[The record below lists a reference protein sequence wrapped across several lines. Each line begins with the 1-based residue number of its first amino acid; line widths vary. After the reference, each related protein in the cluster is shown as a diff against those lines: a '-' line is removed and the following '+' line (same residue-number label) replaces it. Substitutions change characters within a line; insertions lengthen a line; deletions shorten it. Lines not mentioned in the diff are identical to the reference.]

1 MSIEGLVN
9 KRSSHASGVILFDED
24 PYEFGCFM
32 KTPKGEIIT
41 QWDLHKCEA
50 CGMTKYDF
58 LVTEVQDKIVE
69 TIRLLQKYGRIDKS
83 LTLREVY
90 DKYLHPEIIPVENKK
105 CWEALANNEVL
116 NVFQFE
122 SDVGS
127 QAAKKIKPKNI
138 LELADANGL
147 MRLMTS
153 EKGEETPMDKYIRY
167 KNNLNLWYQE
177 MDNAGLTKEE
187 QKTIEPYFKSSF
199 GVPPSQ
205 EQLMKMLMDENI
217 CAFSLKEANAARKI
231 VGKKQMAK
239 IPELHK
245 QILEKAKS
253 SNLGLY
259 IWKYGVGPQMG
270 YSFSIIHALAYSF
283 IGFQTLYLATTWN
296 PIYWNTACLIVNS
309 GSLEEQETEIVN
321 IYEEEDSENYT
332 YEDLPHREGKKK
344 IKTTDYTKLAKAIGA
359 ITSRGISVSL
369 IDINQS
375 GFSFEPDEENNQI
388 LFGLKGVNKIGDN
401 VISQIIQNR
410 PYTSIIDFMR
420 KCPLNKTQMISLIK
434 SGAFDNIDGGWAS
447 EICPKTP
454 RKAIMAYYLSTA
466 CDMKKKLNLQNFNG
480 LLNSGLVPAEL
491 DRQRIIFS
499 FNKIL
504 KIKKCN
510 KYYLL
515 NNDSLYKIYKEFGE
529 EDDIDVISGIECIL
543 QTKWDKIYQKEMD
556 TARTWLKDNQQ
567 EVLDAYNSL
576 LFKQAW
582 EKYAEGNI
590 SAWEMESLCFYHS
603 AHELAEVNTRK
614 YGIVDF
620 NSLQYES
627 EIDYFIKRNGKN
639 IPIYKLYRIAG
650 TIISK
655 DNTKAQISILTTTGV
670 VTVKFTKEYYAMFNR
685 QISQVQSD
693 GTKKVLEKGWFS
705 RGTKV
710 LITGYRREDS
720 FVAKTY
726 KATTTHQLYKITK
739 IDEYG
744 DILLEHERIQER
756 TDNDG
761 R

>member
-1 MSIEGLVN
+1 MEG
-9 KRSSHASGVILFDED
+9 
-24 PYEFGCFM
+24 
-32 KTPKGEIIT
+32 
-41 QWDLHKCEA
+41 QEA
-50 CGMTKYDF
+50 
-58 LVTEVQDKIVE
+58 
-69 TIRLLQKYGRIDKS
+69 
-83 LTLREVY
+83 
-90 DKYLHPEIIPVENKK
+90 
-105 CWEALANNEVL
+105 
-116 NVFQFE
+116 
-122 SDVGS
+122 
-127 QAAKKIKPKNI
+127 
-138 LELADANGL
+138 
-147 MRLMTS
+147 
-153 EKGEETPMDKYIRY
+153 
-167 KNNLNLWYQE
+167 
-177 MDNAGLTKEE
+177 
-187 QKTIEPYFKSSF
+187 
-199 GVPPSQ
+199 
-205 EQLMKMLMDENI
+205 
-217 CAFSLKEANAARKI
+217 
-231 VGKKQMAK
+231 
-239 IPELHK
+239 
-245 QILEKAKS
+245 
-253 SNLGLY
+253 
-259 IWKYGVGPQMG
+259 
-270 YSFSIIHALAYSF
+270 
-283 IGFQTLYLATTWN
+283 
-296 PIYWNTACLIVNS
+296 
-309 GSLEEQETEIVN
+309 EIVN

-332 YEDLPHREGKKK
+332 YEDLPNREGKKK

-410 PYTSIIDFMR
+410 PYTGIIDFMR
-420 KCPLNKTQMISLIK
+420 RCPLNKTQMISLIK
-434 SGAFDNIDGGWAS
+434 SGAFDSIDSGWAS
-447 EICPKTP
+447 QICPKTP
-454 RKAIMAYYLSTA
+454 RKAIMAYYLSIA

-480 LLNSGLVPAEL
+480 LLNSGLVPAKL
-491 DRQRIIFS
+491 DRQRIVFS

-504 KIKKCN
+504 KTKKCS

-515 NNDSLYKIYKEFGE
+515 NDDFLYKIYKEFGE

-627 EIDYFIKRNGKN
+627 EIDYFIKRNGRN

-710 LITGYRREDS
+710 FITGYRREDS

-739 IDEYG
+739 VDEYG

>member
-1 MSIEGLVN
+1 M
-9 KRSSHASGVILFDED
+9 
-24 PYEFGCFM
+24 
-32 KTPKGEIIT
+32 
-41 QWDLHKCEA
+41 
-50 CGMTKYDF
+50 
-58 LVTEVQDKIVE
+58 
-69 TIRLLQKYGRIDKS
+69 
-83 LTLREVY
+83 
-90 DKYLHPEIIPVENKK
+90 
-105 CWEALANNEVL
+105 
-116 NVFQFE
+116 
-122 SDVGS
+122 
-127 QAAKKIKPKNI
+127 
-138 LELADANGL
+138 
-147 MRLMTS
+147 
-153 EKGEETPMDKYIRY
+153 
-167 KNNLNLWYQE
+167 
-177 MDNAGLTKEE
+177 
-187 QKTIEPYFKSSF
+187 
-199 GVPPSQ
+199 
-205 EQLMKMLMDENI
+205 
-217 CAFSLKEANAARKI
+217 
-231 VGKKQMAK
+231 
-239 IPELHK
+239 
-245 QILEKAKS
+245 
-253 SNLGLY
+253 
-259 IWKYGVGPQMG
+259 
-270 YSFSIIHALAYSF
+270 
-283 IGFQTLYLATTWN
+283 
-296 PIYWNTACLIVNS
+296 
-309 GSLEEQETEIVN
+309 EEQETEIVN

-332 YEDLPHREGKKK
+332 YEDLPNREGKKK

-504 KIKKCN
+504 KTKKCN

-567 EVLDAYNSL
+567 EMLDAYNSL

-582 EKYAEGNI
+582 EKYADGNI

-720 FVAKTY
+720 IVEKTY

-739 IDEYG
+739 VDEYG